1 MSNCNGAPGWI
12 SNNLLSYMLG
22 VTSGGPNLSLDS
34 WMERTNSTIP
44 EEVGYWLKRSCLGQ
58 VCLMQI
64 HTYGKLLLPIFSV
77 AIFLY
82 RVIT

>member
-1 MSNCNGAPGWI
+1 
-12 SNNLLSYMLG
+12 MLG

-34 WMERTNSTIP
+34 WMECTNSTIS
-44 EEVGYWLKRSCLGQ
+44 EEVGYWLKRSYLGQ
-58 VCLMQI
+58 VCLNQI